1 MKKFIAF
8 IIITIF
14 LSGCSYIDNITQQ
27 KENNFEE
34 YTLGE
39 DEVNTNDNT
48 EKISNEI
55 KSEYIS
61 KLIADMTIEEKVGQ
75 MFMLAWRKDD
85 KGNNITS
92 INDDIIS
99 DINYIKPGG
108 VILFGENI
116 DTEEQTK
123 EFIESLQEQSKISL
137 FMGIDEEGGRVSRL
151 HYSGNID
158 TPQIPSAQQME
169 QSGNPIEAENN
180 MAIIAKEISKLGF
193 NVDFAPVA
201 DINTNPE
208 NTVIG
213 DRAFG
218 STPEVVSEFVVS
230 AINGLQKNNISSCV
244 KHFPGHGDTYTDT
257 HTTETFV
264 EHDITR
270 LENCELIP
278 FEEAIQNNV
287 DFIMASHIK
296 VPNVDKSNLPT
307 SLSKTMISQLLREYM
322 GFDKIVITDALD
334 MGAITDYYTDE
345 EIAQY
350 GIDADID
357 IFLMPKNPNILY
369 DYILNGVKKGIIS
382 EERINKSVER
392 ILEVKYNRGLLDLKN
407 E

>member
-8 IIITIF
+8 IMLVLI
-14 LSGCSYIDNITQQ
+14 LSGCSYIYNPRQED
-27 KENNFEE
+27 KFEE
-34 YTLGE
+34 YTLYDGNM
-39 DEVNTNDNT
+39 DDNT
-48 EKISNEI
+48 EKTSSEI
-55 KSEYIS
+55 RDEYIS
-61 KLIADMTIEEKVGQ
+61 NLISNMTIEEKVGQ
-75 MFMLAWRKDD
+75 MFMLAWRRDNQD
-85 KGNNITS
+85 NGITS

-99 DINYIKPGG
+99 DIKYIKPSG

-123 EFIESLQEQSKISL
+123 EYIDSLQNESEIPL
-137 FMGIDEEGGRVSRL
+137 FVGIDEEGGRVSRL
-151 HYSGNID
+151 HYSGNIN
-158 TPQIPSAQQME
+158 TPQIPTAQQMG
-169 QSGNPIEAENN
+169 QSGNPNEAENN
-180 MAIIAKEISKLGF
+180 MSIIAKEILELGF

-230 AINGLQKNNISSCV
+230 AINGLQKNNVSSCV

-264 EHDITR
+264 EHNITR

-278 FEEAIQNNV
+278 FEEAIENDV

-307 SLSKTMISQLLREYM
+307 SLSKTMISKMLRDYM
-322 GFDKIVITDALD
+322 GFDGIVITDALD
-334 MGAITDYYTDE
+334 MGAITNYYTDE

-357 IFLMPKNPNILY
+357 IFLMPKNPDVVYN
-369 DYILNGVKKGIIS
+369 YILNSVKNGTIS
-382 EERINKSVER
+382 EERIDKSVER
-392 ILEVKYNRGLLDLKN
+392 ILKVKYNRGLLNFENK
-407 E
+407 